1 MPREQSTYER
11 ESNDTARRVVMKSMV
26 TRIVAVLMVG
36 ALTGIVAFAK
46 VHKQRVTF
54 ENDIKVNGTLV
65 KKGNYEVKFDD
76 ESGQLTIAKNGKTVV
91 QAMAKV
97 EAREKKAND
106 FQLRST
112 VNGDETQL
120 TGVTFNGSDK
130 DIVITASGASTTGG
144 SN

>member
-1 MPREQSTYER
+1 
-11 ESNDTARRVVMKSMV
+11 MKSMV
-26 TRIVAVLMVG
+26 SKIMAVLMVG
-36 ALTGIVAFAK
+36 ALTGVVAFAK

-65 KKGNYEVKFDD
+65 KKGNYELKFDD

-112 VNGDETQL
+112 GSGDETQL
-120 TGVTFNGSDK
+120 TGVTFGGSDK
-130 DIVITASGASTTGG
+130 DIVITNSGAATTGS